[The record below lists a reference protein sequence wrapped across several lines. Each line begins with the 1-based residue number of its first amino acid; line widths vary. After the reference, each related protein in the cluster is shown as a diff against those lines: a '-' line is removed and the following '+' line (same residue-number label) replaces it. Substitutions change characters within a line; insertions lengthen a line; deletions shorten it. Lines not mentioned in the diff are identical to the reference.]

1 MRADRAAMPFDLV
14 LPRLDWGPLYVA
26 SEWIVRIAALIYV
39 PQRRPPNAARAWL
52 LLIFFLPW
60 LGLVLY
66 LLIGRAYMP
75 RRRFKVQRQ
84 IYELVRRLVPR
95 PPSFESTVVEV
106 VPHELLPALRLADS
120 LSEFPMVGGNRF
132 ELLPV
137 YDAAIARIVAEIDG
151 AQRFVHML
159 FYIFE
164 YDDVGR
170 HVAAALERAARRG
183 VSVRVLMDA
192 IGSRDGLRGLGP
204 GLRKAGA
211 EVVPVMPLRLW
222 GPNAARF
229 DLRNHRKIV
238 VVDGVSA
245 FFGSQNIVSA
255 HANRGMVNEEMLVR
269 ATGPIVRHLHA
280 VLLGDRYLELAT
292 LPPESDDLTPATLST
307 DTQGL
312 AQVVPSGPGY
322 NEGTAEAVMVALMY
336 GARARIVLTSPYV
349 IPTESF
355 LAAMCSA
362 ARRGV
367 EVDLIVDAES
377 NKPLVQL
384 AQQSFYDAMLRAGV
398 RIHRHRQSFL
408 HAKHLSID
416 DNVALIGSSNFD
428 VRSFALNA
436 EVSVLICDRGVVAR
450 LRGIQEGYLAHC
462 DDVTLEARRG
472 LPLGQ
477 RVLENLAR
485 LTDSLL

>member
-1 MRADRAAMPFDLV
+1 MPFDFSLISHS
-14 LPRLDWGPLYVA
+14 WGPLYVA
-26 SEWIVRIAALIYV
+26 SEWAVRIAALIYV

-75 RRRFKVQRQ
+75 RRRLKVQRQ
-84 IYELVRRLVPR
+84 INDLVRELVPR
-95 PPSFESTVVEV
+95 PPSFETAVAGVVS
-106 VPHELLPALRLADS
+106 HELLPALRLADA

-137 YDAAIARIVAEIDG
+137 YDPAIERVVAEVDG

-164 YDDVGR
+164 DDPVGQ

-183 VSVRVLMDA
+183 VAVCVLMDA
-192 IGSRDGLRGLGP
+192 IGSREGLSGLGP
-204 GLRKAGA
+204 RLRRAGA

-238 VVDGVSA
+238 VVDGTSA
-245 FFGSQNIVSA
+245 FFGSQNIVSS
-255 HANRGMVNEEMLVR
+255 HANRGMINEEMLVR
-269 ATGPIVRHLHA
+269 ATGPIVRHLDA
-280 VLLGDRYLELAT
+280 VLLGDRYLEVGN
-292 LPPESDDLTPATLST
+292 LPPESADLTPSALST
-307 DTQGL
+307 ETAGL
-312 AQVVPSGPGY
+312 SQVVPSGPGY

-336 GARARIVLTSPYV
+336 GARSRVVLTSPYV

-367 EVDLIVDAES
+367 AVDLIVDAES

-384 AQQSFYDAMLRAGV
+384 AQQSFYNTMLRAGV
-398 RIHRHRQSFL
+398 RIHRHHSSFL
-408 HAKHLSID
+408 HAKHLSVD
-416 DNVALIGSSNFD
+416 DDVALIGSSNFD

-436 EVSVLICDRGVVAR
+436 EVSVLICDRAVVAE
-450 LRGIQEGYLAHC
+450 LRRIQDAYLEHC
-462 DDVTLEARRG
+462 DTVTLEERRA
-472 LPLGQ
+472 LPLRR

>member
-1 MRADRAAMPFDLV
+1 MPFDLV

-95 PPSFESTVVEV
+95 PPSFESTVVEM

-164 YDDVGR
+164 DDDVGR

-280 VLLGDRYLELAT
+280 VLLGRPLPGARQPAARIGRSHARNAVDGHPGTRAGGAERPRLQRRDRRSRDGGAHVRRALARRA
-292 LPPESDDLTPATLST
+292 DLAVRHP
-307 DTQGL
+307 DR
-312 AQVVPSGPGY
+312 VVPGRDVQRRAPRRGGGPH
-322 NEGTAEAVMVALMY
+322 
-336 GARARIVLTSPYV
+336 R
-349 IPTESF
+349 
-355 LAAMCSA
+355 
-362 ARRGV
+362 RRGV
-367 EVDLIVDAES
+367 EQAAGAARPAVVLRRDAARRRAHPSPSAELPAREALEHRRRRRAHRLVELRRALLRVERGSQRADLRPRRGRAAARH
-377 NKPLVQL
+377 PGRLPR
-384 AQQSFYDAMLRAGV
+384 ALR
-398 RIHRHRQSFL
+398 RRSRSRH
-408 HAKHLSID
+408 A
-416 DNVALIGSSNFD
+416 
-428 VRSFALNA
+428 
-436 EVSVLICDRGVVAR
+436 
-450 LRGIQEGYLAHC
+450 
-462 DDVTLEARRG
+462 RG